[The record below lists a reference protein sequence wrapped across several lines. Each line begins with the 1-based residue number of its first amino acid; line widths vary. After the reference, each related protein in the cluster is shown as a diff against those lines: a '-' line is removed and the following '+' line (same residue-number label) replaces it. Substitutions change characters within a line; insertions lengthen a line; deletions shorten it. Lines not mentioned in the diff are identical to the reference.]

1 MEAMKDIASV
11 ACSTESSSVVETRHT
26 FSKKERICGKRDIS
40 RLLSSG
46 KYILSPALRCCC
58 LLGNG
63 LPYSRIMIS
72 VPKKSFKRAV
82 KRNLLKRRIREA
94 YRLGKDILPE
104 GKGADILI
112 IYTPKEVL
120 SSTEISSSMGTIL
133 SEVSKRLGAVR

>member
-1 MEAMKDIASV
+1 M
-11 ACSTESSSVVETRHT
+11 
-26 FSKKERICGKRDIS
+26 
-40 RLLSSG
+40 
-46 KYILSPALRCCC
+46 
-58 LLGNG
+58 GNG